1 MGVSVQVLVPS
12 ALRGLTGNQAR
23 VEVQGS
29 TLREVI
35 EDLEAKYPGVGMR
48 LRNADGSLRQFVNVF
63 INGEDARRLGGLD
76 AVIVDGAEVGI
87 MPAMA
92 GGSGFTPDEVVRYSR
107 HILMPEV
114 GSIGQRK
121 LKNAKVLVIGAGGL
135 GSPAALYLAAAGVGT
150 IGIVD
155 FDDVDLSNLQRQI
168 LHHTHDV
175 GRPKV
180 LSAKDGL
187 YDINPFVTV
196 IPHQIVLD
204 SSNAR
209 EIVSQYDVV
218 VNGCDNF
225 ATRYLLSDVAFW
237 AKKPLVDG
245 SILRFDGQATVFL
258 PGHGCYRC
266 LFPVPPPPG
275 EVPSCAE
282 AGVLGMMTGLI
293 GSIQAIETAK
303 LILGIGESLAGK
315 LLVVD
320 ALTMDFR
327 TMRTP
332 RDPSCPVCG
341 DHPTIFEP
349 IDYVQFC
356 GAPHAEVPTGASA

>member
-1 MGVSVQVLVPS
+1 MAVAVIVPS
-12 ALRGLTGNQAR
+12 GLRGLTNNQAR
-23 VEVQGS
+23 VEAQGA
-29 TLREVI
+29 TLREVLD
-35 EDLEAKYPGVGMR
+35 DLERRYPGVGNR
-48 LRNADGSLRQFVNVF
+48 LRNPDGSVRRFVNVY
-63 INGEDARRLGGLD
+63 INGEDVRGKGGLD
-76 AVIVDGAEVGI
+76 AAVGEGSEVGI

-92 GGSGFTPDEVVRYSR
+92 GGSGFSEEEVVRYSR
-107 HILMPEV
+107 HLLMPEV
-114 GSIGQRK
+114 GSVGQRK
-121 LKNAKVLVIGAGGL
+121 LKAAKVLIVGAGGL
-135 GSPAALYLAAAGVGT
+135 GCPAALYLAAAGIGT
-150 IGIVD
+150 IGMVD

-187 YDINPFVTV
+187 YDINPHVEV
-196 IPHQIVLD
+196 VSHQIALD

-209 EIVSQYDVV
+209 DIVDQYDIV

-225 ATRYLLSDVAFW
+225 ATRYLMSDVSYW
-237 AKKPLVDG
+237 AGKPMVDG
-245 SILRFDGQATVFL
+245 SILRFDGQATVFV
-258 PGHGCYRC
+258 PGQGCYRC
-266 LFPVPPPPG
+266 LFPTPPPPG

-282 AGVLGMMTGLI
+282 AGVLGMMTGVV
-293 GSIQAIETAK
+293 GSIQAIETIK

-320 ALTMDFR
+320 ALSMDFR
-327 TMRTP
+327 LMRTP

-341 DHPTIFEP
+341 DHPSIFEP

-356 GAPHAEVPTGASA
+356 GAPHAEVPVGAA

>member
-1 MGVSVQVLVPS
+1 MQVLVPS
-12 ALRGLTGNQAR
+12 ALRGLTGDQAK
-23 VEVQGS
+23 VEASGS
-29 TLREVI
+29 TLREI
-35 EDLEAKYPGVGMR
+35 IDDLEQRYPGVGTR

-63 INGEDARRLGGLD
+63 IDGEDARRKGGLD
-76 AVIVDGAEVGI
+76 ATITDGSEVGI

-92 GGSGFTPDEVVRYSR
+92 GGSGFSADEVVRYSR

-121 LKNAKVLVIGAGGL
+121 LKNAKVLVVGAGGL

-150 IGIVD
+150 IGLVD
-155 FDDVDLSNLQRQI
+155 FDDVDVSNLQRQI

-187 YDINPFVTV
+187 YDINPYVNV
-196 IPHQIVLD
+196 VPHQVALD
-204 SSNAR
+204 SSNAQD
-209 EIVSQYDVV
+209 IISQYDIL

-225 ATRYLLSDVAFW
+225 ATRYLLSDVAYW
-237 AKKPLVDG
+237 TKRPLVDG

-258 PGHGCYRC
+258 PGRGCYRC

-282 AGVLGMMTGLI
+282 AGVLGMMTGI
-293 GSIQAIETAK
+293 VGSIQAVEATK
-303 LILGIGESLAGK
+303 LILGIGEPLAGK

-327 TMRTP
+327 VMRTP
-332 RDPSCPVCG
+332 HDPNCPVCG

-356 GAPHAEVPTGASA
+356 GAPHAEVAAGAAV